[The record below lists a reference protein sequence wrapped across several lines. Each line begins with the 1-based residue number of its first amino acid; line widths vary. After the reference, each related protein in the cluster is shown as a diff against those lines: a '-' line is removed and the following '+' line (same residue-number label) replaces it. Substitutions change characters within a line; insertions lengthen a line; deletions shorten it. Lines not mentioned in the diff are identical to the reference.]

1 LDDGERACRL
11 KVAHPSVSISRTAP
25 VMRLLRALLPI
36 VIILP
41 AHPLIAQRD
50 SLPRAAGVRVD
61 SIVPGPEDRAAASTV
76 TELIR
81 GRAAGL
87 NVRESGG
94 TVGAA
99 PRLWIRGPSSVMLRN
114 DPLVVVD
121 GVRIVSDPDALTIGV
136 GGAGTSRLEDIDPND
151 VQRVRVLRGPAAT
164 AVYGPE
170 AAAGAIEI
178 TTRGAGPGGG
188 PRFQAWSG
196 LGARSDVTEYPAN
209 FARPG
214 SSGTCPLQLEARAGC
229 TPTGPI
235 VSFNPLEEASPFRTG
250 RSSLAGLALRGTAPG
265 GIGYALSG
273 GVEDAEGVLDR
284 NHREL
289 RSLRGSVGYQPVD
302 GVRLALTAAHVRRET
317 ALPFGDQSQFGRIGA
332 GLGGFAV
339 DDPTSRGYRGIP
351 LRDTFYHNTESVR
364 HSTLGASAE
373 WRTPLRWLSLGVH
386 ASRDQADAD
395 ERSSLTRLIAGT
407 PTTTRVGVELE
418 RARSTAGGRLTAAW
432 SRWGALRG
440 EATVGAERL
449 GWTVQRVVDD
459 GSTTLDSLRAEQPD
473 VGVYLRSG
481 VRWREAV
488 ALSVA
493 VRRDEPSRTE
503 QTQWSYSA
511 GGEWALDRE
520 PWFPARIGVSGLRL
534 RAAYGETERG
544 LEARV
549 GLPPGPCFDA
559 CPPQPRTET
568 LAEREGGVDLEL
580 FRGAV
585 SVGVTSYR
593 RETRHLVG
601 LLPVGLEGAPQFL
614 SMGRLHNR
622 GLEVQAGLRG
632 GREDFVRWEVQAA
645 GASNRN
651 RVEADEDGFIPF
663 SPAFGTANR
672 HGRPLGSYFFR
683 SVLRGEDRDGDG
695 IIEVCTGTSVC
706 EVQLSTEEEYLG
718 SSLPDRLG
726 SLAGTVRLG
735 GAVSLYARADYQGGA
750 RLLDLTSN
758 LRCTTR
764 SNCRAAYDPATP
776 PAEQARVVASLQ
788 GSRAGFVHDADF
800 VRLREVAVTL
810 SAPRRWT
817 RRFGAAGVDLTVGG
831 RNLAIWTDYPGL
843 DPEVNAAGP
852 EVTAAYDLNP
862 QPPVRMW
869 TTRVDVRF

>member
-1 LDDGERACRL
+1 
-11 KVAHPSVSISRTAP
+11 
-25 VMRLLRALLPI
+25 MRLLRALLPI
-36 VIILP
+36 VVILP
-41 AHPLIAQRD
+41 THPLVAQRE
-50 SLPRAAGVRVD
+50 SLAHDVGVRAD
-61 SIVPGPEDRAAASTV
+61 SIVPGTEDRAAASTV

-99 PRLWIRGPSSVMLRN
+99 PRLWIRGPSSVMLGN

-121 GVRIVSDPDALTIGV
+121 GIRIVSDPDALTIGV

-170 AAAGAIEI
+170 GANGVIEI
-178 TTRGAGPGGG
+178 TTRGTGPGGG
-188 PRFQAWSG
+188 PRFHAWSG
-196 LGARSDVTEYPAN
+196 LGARSDVAEYPAN

-214 SSGTCPLQLEARAGC
+214 SSGICSLQLQARAGC
-229 TPTGPI
+229 TPSGPI
-235 VSFNPLEEASPFRTG
+235 QSFNPLEEASPFRTG
-250 RSSLAGLALRGTAPG
+250 RSAVAGVALRGTARG
-265 GIGYALSG
+265 GGVGYALSG

-289 RSLRGSVGYQPVD
+289 RSLRGSVDFRPAD
-302 GVRLALTAAHVRRET
+302 GLRLALTAAHVRRET

-339 DDPTSRGYRGIP
+339 DDPDSRGYRGIP
-351 LRDTFYHNTESVR
+351 VRDTFYHNTESVR
-364 HSTLGASAE
+364 HTTLGASAE
-373 WRTPLRWLSLGVH
+373 WRTPLRWLSLGLH
-386 ASRDQADAD
+386 ASRDQAYAD
-395 ERSSLTRLIAGT
+395 ELSSVTRVIAGNT
-407 PTTTRVGVELE
+407 VTTRRAVDLE

-440 EATVGAERL
+440 DATVGAERL
-449 GWTVQRVVDD
+449 GWTIRRVEDD
-459 GSTTLDSLRAEQPD
+459 GSATVDSLRSEQPD

-481 VRWREAV
+481 LQWREAV

-493 VRRDEPSRTE
+493 LRRDEPSRTG
-503 QTQWSYSA
+503 QPQWSYSA
-511 GGEWALDRE
+511 GGQWALDRE
-520 PWFPARIGVSGLRL
+520 PWFPARTGISGLRL

-544 LEARV
+544 VEALV
-549 GLPPGPCFDA
+549 GLPPGPCMDA

-568 LAEREGGVDLEL
+568 LAEREAGVDFEM

-585 SVGVTSYR
+585 SIGVTAYR

-601 LLPVGLEGAPQFL
+601 LLPVVLEEPQYL
-614 SMGRLHNR
+614 AMGRLHNR
-622 GLEVQAGLRG
+622 GVEVQAGLRG
-632 GREDFVRWEVQAA
+632 GRGDFVRWEIQAT

-651 RVEADEDGFIPF
+651 RVEADEDGLIPF
-663 SPAFGTANR
+663 SPAFGTVNR
-672 HGRPLGSYFFR
+672 DGRPLGSYFFR
-683 SVLRGEDRDGDG
+683 QLLRGEDRDGDG

-706 EVQLSTEEEYLG
+706 EVQLSTDDEYLG
-718 SSLPDRLG
+718 SSLPDLLG
-726 SLAGTVRLG
+726 SLAGTLRLG
-735 GAVSLYARADYQGGA
+735 GAASLYARADYQGGA

-758 LRCTTR
+758 QRCTTR
-764 SNCRAAYDPATP
+764 LNCRADFDPATP
-776 PAEQARVVASLQ
+776 ADEQARVVAAMQ

-800 VRLREVAVTL
+800 VRLREVAVTV
-810 SAPRRWT
+810 SAPRRWA

-869 TTRVDVRF
+869 TTRVNVRF

>member
-1 LDDGERACRL
+1 
-11 KVAHPSVSISRTAP
+11 
-25 VMRLLRALLPI
+25 MRLLRALLPI
-36 VIILP
+36 AVLLP
-41 AHPLIAQRD
+41 AHPLAAQRD
-50 SLPRAAGVRVD
+50 TVPRAAGVRAD
-61 SIVPGPEDRAAASTV
+61 SVVPRTEDRAAASTI

-121 GVRIVSDPDALTIGV
+121 GIRIVSDPDALTIGV

-151 VQRVRVLRGPAAT
+151 VQRVRVLRGPAGT

-170 AAAGAIEI
+170 GAAGAIEI
-178 TTRGAGPGGG
+178 TTRGAEPGGG
-188 PRFQAWSG
+188 PRFHAWSG
-196 LGARSDVTEYPAN
+196 LGARSDVAEYPAN

-214 SSGTCPLQLEARAGC
+214 SAGTCPLQLQARAGC
-229 TPTGPI
+229 TPSGPI
-235 VSFNPLEEASPFRTG
+235 VSFNPLEQASPFRTG
-250 RSSLAGLALRGTAPG
+250 RSSVAGVALRGTAAG

-273 GVEDAEGVLDR
+273 GTEDAEGVLER
-284 NHREL
+284 NRRDL
-289 RSLRGSVGYQPVD
+289 RSLRGSVAYQPVD
-302 GVRLALTAAHVRRET
+302 GLRLALTAAHVRRET

-339 DDPTSRGYRGIP
+339 DDPGSRGYLGIP
-351 LRDTFYHNTESVR
+351 PRDTFYHNAESVR
-364 HSTLGASAE
+364 HTTLGASAE
-373 WRTPLRWLSLGVH
+373 WRTPLRWLSLGVY

-395 ERSSLTRLIAGT
+395 ERSSVRRVIAGT
-407 PTTTRVGVELE
+407 PATSRVGVELE
-418 RARSTAGGRLTAAW
+418 RARSSAGARLTAAW

-449 GWTVQRVVDD
+449 GWTVHRVVDG
-459 GSTTLDSLRAEQPD
+459 GSTTVDSLHAEQAN

-488 ALSVA
+488 ALSLA
-493 VRRDEPSRTE
+493 VRRDEPSRTG

-520 PWFPARIGVSGLRL
+520 PWFPARTGVSGLRL

-544 LEARV
+544 LEALA

-568 LAEREGGVDLEL
+568 LAEREGGMDVEL
-580 FRGAV
+580 LRGAV
-585 SVGVTSYR
+585 SIGVTSYR

-601 LLPVGLEGAPQFL
+601 LLPVGLDGAPRFL

-622 GLEVQAGLRG
+622 GVEVQAGLRG
-632 GREDFVRWEVQAA
+632 GRENFVRWEVLAA

-651 RVEADEDGFIPF
+651 RVEADESGFIPF

-706 EVQLSTEEEYLG
+706 EVQLSADEEYLG

-726 SLAGTVRLG
+726 SLAGAVRLG

-750 RLLDLTSN
+750 RLLDLTTN

-764 SNCRAAYDPATP
+764 STCRAVYDPATP
-776 PAEQARVVASLQ
+776 VEEQSRVVASLQ

>member
-1 LDDGERACRL
+1 LN
-11 KVAHPSVSISRTAP
+11 VAHPSVSISLTAP

-41 AHPLIAQRD
+41 AHPLLAQRD
-50 SLPRAAGVRVD
+50 SVPRTAGVRAD
-61 SIVPGPEDRAAASTV
+61 SIVPGTEDRAAASTI

-114 DPLVVVD
+114 DPLVMVD
-121 GVRIVSDPDALTIGV
+121 GIRIVSDPDALTIGV

-170 AAAGAIEI
+170 AAGGAIEI
-178 TTRGAGPGGG
+178 TTRGTGPGGG

-196 LGARSDVTEYPAN
+196 LGARSDVAKYPAN

-214 SSGTCPLQLEARAGC
+214 SSGTCPLQLQAVAGC
-229 TPTGPI
+229 TPNGPI

-250 RSSLAGLALRGTAPG
+250 RSSVAGLALRGTGPG

-302 GVRLALTAAHVRRET
+302 GLRLALTAAHVRRET
-317 ALPFGDQSQFGRIGA
+317 ALPFGEQSQFGRIGA

-339 DDPTSRGYRGIP
+339 DDPNSRGYRGIP

-364 HSTLGASAE
+364 HTTLGASAE

-386 ASRDQADAD
+386 ASRDQSDAD
-395 ERSSLTRLIAGT
+395 ERSSLTRSIAGT

-418 RARSTAGGRLTAAW
+418 RARSAAGGRLTAAW

-449 GWTVQRVVDD
+449 GWTVTRVASD

-481 VRWREAV
+481 VQWREAV

-544 LEARV
+544 LEALV
-549 GLPPGPCFDA
+549 GLPPGPCFEA
-559 CPPQPRTET
+559 CPPLPRTET
-568 LAEREGGVDLEL
+568 LSEREGGVDLEM

-585 SVGVTSYR
+585 SIGVTSYR

-601 LLPVGLEGAPQFL
+601 LMPVGLDGAPQFL
-614 SMGRLHNR
+614 SMGQLHNR

-632 GREDFVRWEVQAA
+632 GREDFVRWEIQAT

-651 RVEADEDGFIPF
+651 RVEADESGFIPF

-706 EVQLSTEEEYLG
+706 EVQLSVDEEYLG

-726 SLAGTVRLG
+726 SLAGTLRLG

-758 LRCTTR
+758 LRCTNR
-764 SNCRAAYDPATP
+764 SNCRAVYDPATP
-776 PAEQARVVASLQ
+776 AEEQARVVASLQ

-810 SAPRRWT
+810 SAPQRWT